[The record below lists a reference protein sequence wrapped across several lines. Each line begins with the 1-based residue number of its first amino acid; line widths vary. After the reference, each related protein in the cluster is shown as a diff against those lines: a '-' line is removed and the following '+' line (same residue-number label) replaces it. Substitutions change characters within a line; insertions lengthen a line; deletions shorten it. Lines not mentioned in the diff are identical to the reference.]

1 MRTAGVPKT
10 GGVHRE
16 PSPRVYNNRGDKLQ
30 SPYDYYYYYYNN
42 DIDPHSSRYDNYT
55 VNDDTRSV
63 KFRVT
68 EVTFVDKTTWRP

>member
-1 MRTAGVPKT
+1 MIDHTYNEHAGTLLCIDRLPMRTAGVPKT

-16 PSPRVYNNRGDKLQ
+16 PSPRVY
-30 SPYDYYYYYYNN
+30 
-42 DIDPHSSRYDNYT
+42 SSRYDNYT

-68 EVTFVDKTTWRP
+68 EVTFADKTNWRP